1 MVLQYM
7 LSDIGLPNRATVK
20 SETLARKT
28 KAEPSRTKRRALI
41 CFLLLAYI
49 IVANIGYNLWAKG
62 GNISVWKLLTANVIR
77 DLWTT
82 GKTVVIE
89 HGTVTGILHS
99 KGNSWALINHELV
112 KEGDITSGIRVVKI
126 NKRSVEFE
134 KNGERWTQK
143 VQANPNSAWKTTKQ
157 TKG

>member
-1 MVLQYM
+1 M

-28 KAEPSRTKRRALI
+28 KAEQVRNKRRALI
-41 CFLLLAYI
+41 CFLLLVYI

-62 GNISVWKLLTANVIR
+62 KSASIWKLLTANVIS

-82 GKTVVIE
+82 RKNVLIE
-89 HGTVTGILHS
+89 HGTVTGISHCR
-99 KGNSWALINHELV
+99 GNSWALINHELV
-112 KEGDITSGIRVVKI
+112 REGDIINGVRVVKI

-134 KNGERWTQK
+134 KNGERWMQK
-143 VQANPNSAWKTTKQ
+143 VQANPNSVWKTTKQ
-157 TKG
+157 TKR